1 MRQLAYLDI
10 ASLHNTPD
18 WVSVAGERFGAL
30 GKKTLLVDIAL
41 NIPDG
46 GCKKSAQAFN
56 IKRPHV
62 SGIRHGTLPDFPHVR
77 YRWHSQDSKHCSGLD
92 FTGECSKESLVAL
105 LRHMDAQG
113 FAPQRADI
121 IMFFHGDDA

>member
-30 GKKTLLVDIAL
+30 GKKTLFVDIAL
-41 NIPDG
+41 HIPDR

-56 IKRPHV
+56 IERPHV
-62 SGIRHGTLPDFPHVR
+62 RGVQHGMLPDFPHVR
-77 YRWHSQDSKHCSGLD
+77 YRWHNQGGKHCCGLD
-92 FTGECSKESLVAL
+92 LSGECSKESLVAL
-105 LRHMDAQG
+105 LRHMDTHQ
-113 FAPQRADI
+113 FTPKNADVM
-121 IMFFHGDDA
+121 MFFHGDVI